1 MLREDD
7 EVVVASV
14 VVSER
19 VKGEGNMFKA
29 NMIAPCGLDCNESTD
44 DQKRRDGRFFGV

>member
-1 MLREDD
+1 MLWEDN

-19 VKGEGNMFKA
+19 VKGEGKMFKTD
-29 NMIAPCGLDCNESTD
+29 MIAPCGLDCNESTD
-44 DQKRRDGRFFGV
+44 DQKKRDGRFFGL